1 MIRALASKTF
11 PVGLVALLLVHS
23 ISAQSTHCDPQLP
36 SASDDPYGYRLRGD
50 RCEGVYINEVAATLR
65 VASLTSSLADFNPT
79 SSRNVLIEWTAIGNQ
94 PVHLRANSLRERL
107 YYQMDSFRP
116 TASASYSWPT
126 DLLAALG
133 LGRNDLGLTASTSYQ
148 VGNTKREVFLPIRIK
163 GQSAS
168 KTRNYQLVLLP
179 GVELAEVFMS
189 LAPVK
194 DDGSLGPFIIK
205 DQAQQSGYNAANRT
219 LTIRIPEVTSSG
231 IYYLEIGA
239 VLRTRGST
247 STQVWFY
254 HQNN

>member
-1 MIRALASKTF
+1 MIRVMAF
-11 PVGLVALLLVHS
+11 LLGGVVVVS
-23 ISAQSTHCDPQLP
+23 SNYPSFAQISHCDPNLP
-36 SASDDPYGYRLRGD
+36 TASDDPYGYRLRGD
-50 RCEGVYINEVAATLR
+50 RCEGLYINEVAATLR
-65 VASLTSSLADFNPT
+65 VASLTSSLADFTPT
-79 SSRNVLIEWTAIGNQ
+79 SSRNLLIEWTAIGNQ

-133 LGRNDLGLTASTSYQ
+133 LGRSDLGLTASTSYQ

-163 GQSAS
+163 GQSATT

-247 STQVWFY
+247 SIQVWFY